1 MGCMP
6 RENCHVSFGSR
17 LSCERLSF
25 QRSHRASVLATT
37 AAAQDHD
44 HHLAA
49 LLRDAPSAGLTVRR
63 LAFEPQ
69 AAVEHDVVLLEFKLD
84 EEVAAQAGGV
94 LSEPFLGL
102 D

>member
-1 MGCMP
+1 
-6 RENCHVSFGSR
+6 
-17 LSCERLSF
+17 
-25 QRSHRASVLATT
+25 LATT

-84 EEVAAQAGGV
+84 EEVGGTGGGV

>member
-25 QRSHRASVLATT
+25 QRSHPASVLATT

-94 LSEPFLGL
+94 SEPFLGL